1 MPRLSWSNR
10 VGLTLAV
17 PCLVLAFVLAGQAVW
32 DARPLPTC
40 LASGLDPLNPAQRCR
55 RVTMLG
61 GVPVTAGATNS
72 NLKMVEQGTVS
83 GVFRG
88 WGQNRTGTNTSDL
101 DRGHQRAPQGSQKAA
116 GGQSRARAAAS
127 RDSG

>member
-17 PCLVLAFVLAGQAVW
+17 PCPVLAFVLAGQAVW

-72 NLKMVEQGTVS
+72 SLKMVEQGTVS
-83 GVFRG
+83 GVP
-88 WGQNRTGTNTSDL
+88 DL
-101 DRGHQRAPQGSQKAA
+101 RAA
-116 GGQSRARAAAS
+116 GNAALTALALYLAS
-127 RDSG
+127 CGFGWVLRRWVRPASG

>member
-1 MPRLSWSNR
+1 M
-10 VGLTLAV
+10 GLTLAV

-88 WGQNRTGTNTSDL
+88 WGQNRTGTN
-101 DRGHQRAPQGSQKAA
+101 PVI
-116 GGQSRARAAAS
+116 
-127 RDSG
+127 